1 MASCQADS
9 AGTAHPAAAGD
20 SLGRAEPLPVMG
32 WAALELPEV
41 HGHRVTLLLFL
52 PALGL
57 LAGHGHHVTLLL
69 LLSAPGLP
77 AGHGVVV

>member
-32 WAALELPEV
+32 WAAPGLPEG
-41 HGHRVTLLLFL
+41 HGHRVTL
-52 PALGL
+52 P
-57 LAGHGHHVTLLL
+57 LLL
-69 LLSAPGLP
+69 PAPGLP
-77 AGHGVVV
+77 AGHGHCVTLLCNPPGLPAGHGGVV